1 MVVGNLQNA
10 VSTVISGMKLAVD
23 LLGTDALPYRWVRD
37 EAGWDVFDST
47 DLVERLTF
55 LKSDP
60 FREMWRHLSAYEV
73 HPYLGLLSK
82 LINDVNGS
90 MIAPWPCAMNAAQP
104 SSQDPELARAW
115 NRLVLAFREAVAQK
129 NFEKHRQ
136 LMVRTA
142 NKNARGCKDYIT
154 ALQKISKD
162 LYVQR
167 LELSYTPETQCTP
180 GSIKKDLETLLRS
193 RNQRRFEKSWNGLAG
208 YVWKLEKGDL
218 NWKVH
223 LVLFFDGQIVTT
235 PRQAGWI
242 ATFWMRGWGKSGR
255 IAYLL
260 PAKPDNYQLCAIGL
274 MKRGVAD
281 TDKQLGMLVH
291 YMTKLDAVM
300 RLSIPGAPRFVTY
313 SRGQLPRKKP
323 KPSAKKK
330 EEPSEVKP
338 NAYYPMPVYMHNDR
352 RNASDPWRALFPRLR
367 TLRRE
372 KQDVVVCDS
381 SALELDVASG
391 SDESNDALMPQEV
404 VPSLPEPEQVGV
416 VLSSLVEL
424 TVNEVT
430 VVTRKRK
437 FITIPASVPKGV

>member
-1 MVVGNLQNA
+1 MVVGDLQNA

-23 LLGTDALPYRWVRD
+23 LLGTDALPYRWVRE

-60 FREMWRHLSAYEV
+60 FCKMWQYLSAYEV
-73 HPYLGLLSK
+73 HPYLELLSN

-90 MIAPWPCAMNAAQP
+90 MIAPWPCAMNAAHP

-115 NRLVLAFREAVAQK
+115 NRLVLAFREAVTQK
-129 NFEKHRQ
+129 DFEKIRQ
-136 LMVRTA
+136 RMVRTA
-142 NKNARGCKDYIT
+142 NKNARGCKDYIN

-167 LELSYTPETQCTP
+167 LELSYTPETRCTP

-235 PRQAGWI
+235 ARQAGWI
-242 ATFWMRGWGKSGR
+242 ATFWMRGWGKAER

-260 PAKPDNYQLCAIGL
+260 QAKPDNYQLCAIGL
-274 MKRGVAD
+274 MKRGVAEAD
-281 TDKQLGMLVH
+281 QQLRMLVH
-291 YMTKLDAVM
+291 YMTKLDEVM
-300 RLSIPGAPRFVTY
+300 RLNIPGDPRFVTY
-313 SRGQLPRKKP
+313 SRGQLPRKKS

-330 EEPSEVKP
+330 QEPAVVKP
-338 NAYYPMPVYMHNDR
+338 ATYHPMPVYMNNDR

-381 SALELDVASG
+381 SALELDVTSG
-391 SDESNDALMPQEV
+391 SDDPSEALTSQEMGQPLPVPPQV
-404 VPSLPEPEQVGV
+404 SAVPNKTAELMVNGQR
-416 VLSSLVEL
+416 VEMKKRRP
-424 TVNEVT
+424 TV
-430 VVTRKRK
+430 
-437 FITIPASVPKGV
+437 SVPKDV